1 MVAKYVRKIEEDGMS
16 INSVPNL
23 WREKV
28 RKQVEADGYVF
39 DEAFDC
45 ISIMPLRL
53 NCIFNLLLIMK
64 REYISRR
71 WE

>member
-16 INSVPNL
+16 INIVPNL

-39 DEAFDC
+39 DENGYATKVEVDDK
-45 ISIMPLRL
+45 SVSTT
-53 NCIFNLLLIMK
+53 
-64 REYISRR
+64 E
-71 WE
+71 

>member
-1 MVAKYVRKIEEDGMS
+1 MELVRKFVRKVEENGMS

-39 DEAFDC
+39 DENGIATKVEVEVVDE
-45 ISIMPLRL
+45 STSE
-53 NCIFNLLLIMK
+53 K
-64 REYISRR
+64 VTE
-71 WE
+71 

>member
-28 RKQVEADGYVF
+28 RKQVEVDGYVF
-39 DEAFDC
+39 DENGIATKVEVVDE
-45 ISIMPLRL
+45 STSTT
-53 NCIFNLLLIMK
+53 
-64 REYISRR
+64 EQTA
-71 WE
+71 

>member
-16 INSVPNL
+16 INIVPKF

-39 DEAFDC
+39 DENGYATKVE
-45 ISIMPLRL
+45 IVEESPIV
-53 NCIFNLLLIMK
+53 
-64 REYISRR
+64 EVT
-71 WE
+71 E

>member
-28 RKQVEADGYVF
+28 RKQVESDGYVF
-39 DEAFDC
+39 DENGIATKVEVVDE
-45 ISIMPLRL
+45 STSTT
-53 NCIFNLLLIMK
+53 
-64 REYISRR
+64 EQTA
-71 WE
+71 

>member
-28 RKQVEADGYVF
+28 RKQVETDGYVF
-39 DEAFDC
+39 GENGIATKVEVVDETVGD
-45 ISIMPLRL
+45 
-53 NCIFNLLLIMK
+53 
-64 REYISRR
+64 EVT
-71 WE
+71 E

>member
-16 INSVPNL
+16 INIVPNL

-39 DEAFDC
+39 DENGYATKVEVVD
-45 ISIMPLRL
+45 
-53 NCIFNLLLIMK
+53 
-64 REYISRR
+64 ETT
-71 WE
+71 ETTEQTA

>member
-16 INSVPNL
+16 INIVPKL

-39 DEAFDC
+39 DENGYATKVEVDNE
-45 ISIMPLRL
+45 SVSTT
-53 NCIFNLLLIMK
+53 
-64 REYISRR
+64 E
-71 WE
+71 

>member
-1 MVAKYVRKIEEDGMS
+1 MVAKYVRKIEEDDMS

-39 DEAFDC
+39 DENGYATKADVDDKYV
-45 ISIMPLRL
+45 STT
-53 NCIFNLLLIMK
+53 
-64 REYISRR
+64 E
-71 WE
+71 

>member
-1 MVAKYVRKIEEDGMS
+1 MELVRKFTRKVEENGMS

-39 DEAFDC
+39 DENGIATKVEVVDKTA
-45 ISIMPLRL
+45 
-53 NCIFNLLLIMK
+53 N
-64 REYISRR
+64 E
-71 WE
+71 EVTA

>member
-23 WREKV
+23 WRGKV

-39 DEAFDC
+39 DENGIATKVEVVDE
-45 ISIMPLRL
+45 ST
-53 NCIFNLLLIMK
+53 
-64 REYISRR
+64 ETT
-71 WE
+71 EQTA

>member
-23 WREKV
+23 WKEKV

-39 DEAFDC
+39 DENGIATKAEVADE
-45 ISIMPLRL
+45 ST
-53 NCIFNLLLIMK
+53 
-64 REYISRR
+64 ETT
-71 WE
+71 EQTA

>member
-1 MVAKYVRKIEEDGMS
+1 MALVAKYVRKIEENGMS

-39 DEAFDC
+39 DENGIATKVEVADE
-45 ISIMPLRL
+45 ST
-53 NCIFNLLLIMK
+53 
-64 REYISRR
+64 ETT
-71 WE
+71 EQTA

>member
-28 RKQVEADGYVF
+28 RKQVEADRYVF
-39 DEAFDC
+39 DENGYATKVEVDDE
-45 ISIMPLRL
+45 SVSTT
-53 NCIFNLLLIMK
+53 
-64 REYISRR
+64 E
-71 WE
+71 

>member
-28 RKQVEADGYVF
+28 RKQVESDGYVF
-39 DEAFDC
+39 DENGHATKVGVVDE
-45 ISIMPLRL
+45 ST
-53 NCIFNLLLIMK
+53 
-64 REYISRR
+64 ETT
-71 WE
+71 EQTA

>member
-1 MVAKYVRKIEEDGMS
+1 MVAKYVRKIEENVMS

-39 DEAFDC
+39 DENGIATKVEVADE
-45 ISIMPLRL
+45 ST
-53 NCIFNLLLIMK
+53 
-64 REYISRR
+64 ETT
-71 WE
+71 EQTA

>member
-28 RKQVEADGYVF
+28 REQVEVDGYVF
-39 DEAFDC
+39 DENGIATKVEVADE
-45 ISIMPLRL
+45 ST
-53 NCIFNLLLIMK
+53 
-64 REYISRR
+64 ETT
-71 WE
+71 EQTA

>member
-1 MVAKYVRKIEEDGMS
+1 MELVRKFTRKVEENGMS

-39 DEAFDC
+39 DENGIATKVEVVDEAVG
-45 ISIMPLRL
+45 
-53 NCIFNLLLIMK
+53 N
-64 REYISRR
+64 EVT
-71 WE
+71 E

>member
-1 MVAKYVRKIEEDGMS
+1 MALVAKFTRKVEENGMS

-39 DEAFDC
+39 NENGYATKVDVADE
-45 ISIMPLRL
+45 ST
-53 NCIFNLLLIMK
+53 
-64 REYISRR
+64 ETT
-71 WE
+71 E

>member
-1 MVAKYVRKIEEDGMS
+1 MVSKYVRKIEEDGMS

-39 DEAFDC
+39 DENGYATKVEVDDE
-45 ISIMPLRL
+45 SVSTT
-53 NCIFNLLLIMK
+53 
-64 REYISRR
+64 E
-71 WE
+71 

>member
-39 DEAFDC
+39 DENGIATKVEVVDDTT
-45 ISIMPLRL
+45 
-53 NCIFNLLLIMK
+53 K
-64 REYISRR
+64 TTE
-71 WE
+71 EVA

>member
-39 DEAFDC
+39 DENGIATKVEAVD
-45 ISIMPLRL
+45 
-53 NCIFNLLLIMK
+53 
-64 REYISRR
+64 ETVGD
-71 WE
+71 EVTE

>member
-16 INSVPNL
+16 SNSVPNL

-39 DEAFDC
+39 DENGIATNVEVVDE
-45 ISIMPLRL
+45 ST
-53 NCIFNLLLIMK
+53 
-64 REYISRR
+64 ETT
-71 WE
+71 EQTA

>member
-1 MVAKYVRKIEEDGMS
+1 MELVRKFTRKVEENGMS

-39 DEAFDC
+39 DENGYATKVEVVD
-45 ISIMPLRL
+45 
-53 NCIFNLLLIMK
+53 
-64 REYISRR
+64 ETVGD
-71 WE
+71 EVTE

>member
-39 DEAFDC
+39 DENGHATKVEVVDE
-45 ISIMPLRL
+45 STSTT
-53 NCIFNLLLIMK
+53 
-64 REYISRR
+64 EQTA
-71 WE
+71 

>member
-1 MVAKYVRKIEEDGMS
+1 MALVAKYVRKIEEDGMS

-39 DEAFDC
+39 DENGYATKVEVDDE
-45 ISIMPLRL
+45 SVSTT
-53 NCIFNLLLIMK
+53 
-64 REYISRR
+64 E
-71 WE
+71 

>member
-28 RKQVEADGYVF
+28 RKQVETDGYVF
-39 DEAFDC
+39 DENGIATKAEVADE
-45 ISIMPLRL
+45 ST
-53 NCIFNLLLIMK
+53 
-64 REYISRR
+64 ETT
-71 WE
+71 EQTA

>member
-1 MVAKYVRKIEEDGMS
+1 MVAKYVRKIKEDGMS

-39 DEAFDC
+39 DENGIATKVEVADE
-45 ISIMPLRL
+45 ST
-53 NCIFNLLLIMK
+53 
-64 REYISRR
+64 ETT
-71 WE
+71 EQTA

>member
-16 INSVPNL
+16 INRVPNL

-39 DEAFDC
+39 DENGIATKVEVADE
-45 ISIMPLRL
+45 ST
-53 NCIFNLLLIMK
+53 
-64 REYISRR
+64 ETT
-71 WE
+71 EQTA

>member
-39 DEAFDC
+39 DENGYATKVDAVDETVG
-45 ISIMPLRL
+45 
-53 NCIFNLLLIMK
+53 N
-64 REYISRR
+64 EVT
-71 WE
+71 E

>member
-1 MVAKYVRKIEEDGMS
+1 MELVRKFTRKVEENGMS

-39 DEAFDC
+39 DENGYATKVEVADE
-45 ISIMPLRL
+45 ST
-53 NCIFNLLLIMK
+53 
-64 REYISRR
+64 ETT
-71 WE
+71 EQTA

>member
-1 MVAKYVRKIEEDGMS
+1 MELVRKFTRKVEENGMS

-39 DEAFDC
+39 DENGIATKVEVVDET
-45 ISIMPLRL
+45 IGD
-53 NCIFNLLLIMK
+53 
-64 REYISRR
+64 EVT
-71 WE
+71 E

>member
-23 WREKV
+23 WRKKV

-39 DEAFDC
+39 DENGYATKVEVDDE
-45 ISIMPLRL
+45 SVSTT
-53 NCIFNLLLIMK
+53 
-64 REYISRR
+64 E
-71 WE
+71 

>member
-16 INSVPNL
+16 INIVPNL

-39 DEAFDC
+39 DENGYARKLQVDDE
-45 ISIMPLRL
+45 SAVLTD
-53 NCIFNLLLIMK
+53 
-64 REYISRR
+64 
-71 WE
+71 

>member
-39 DEAFDC
+39 DENGIATKVEVADE
-45 ISIMPLRL
+45 ST
-53 NCIFNLLLIMK
+53 
-64 REYISRR
+64 ETT
-71 WE
+71 EQTD